1 MSALN
6 IFERMAAPVV
16 ATLMLAGLP
25 VALVGFFTQ
34 GF

>member
-1 MSALN
+1 MTALN
-6 IFERMAAPVV
+6 IFERIAAPAV

-25 VALVGFFTQ
+25 LALVGFFTQ